1 MKATLSFFFSF
12 FLLAVTAQQ
21 SSSYVIKEK
30 IKQANSDTQKIN
42 LLNEL
47 FYLINESNNDT
58 ALIIAN
64 EALELSIQSNYI
76 KGQAA
81 ANNNVGSIYYYQG
94 NNTKALTYYLTAVKL
109 LEDEQLKKSKEKSIY
124 QKQLSSTYNNIGTI
138 YQRQKM
144 YDKAEGYFRKSIA
157 IDEVL
162 GDKIGLSHCYNNIGT
177 IKEETNKYDEAIKNY
192 EKSLQLKYE
201 AKDTI
206 GVPSTLI
213 NMGVIRM
220 NQDKFKEAQNYFE
233 QALAITKRYND
244 LQDEALVYVNMGD
257 LFYLKKDYAGSL
269 PYYEKAIEVCQ
280 KQHYAQFLSYTY
292 SSISLSY
299 HRLKNFEN
307 ALGYYKLHVKIKDSL
322 NSSDNVKL
330 LTELETKYESDKKEK
345 EIKLLTTQKENH
357 ELELSRKR
365 VVIYVGIGFLVLL
378 VVFAVFVLRAY
389 AQKRRANQELDIKN
403 QKIEFAYKI
412 IEEKQKEIVD
422 SINYAKRIQYTLLAR
437 GEFLDAHLGEHFI
450 LFKPKDIVSGDF
462 YWATSLRVPQGA
474 AANNEEKKLFYLA
487 VCDST
492 GHGVPGAFMSLL
504 SIGFLSEAINEKR
517 ILKPNEVLNYVRKR
531 LIENMSSEGQKDGF
545 DGILLCIDEVT
556 NTISYAAAHNNPV
569 LVKDGVMQ
577 HLPADKMPVGIGER
591 KEDFKL
597 YTIEA
602 SKCSMLYLYTDGY
615 ADQFGGANLP
625 GRQAGGKKFKYKQLE
640 EILVA
645 NHQLTLHQQAAQ
657 LDKRFEE
664 WRGDL
669 EQVDDVC
676 VIGLRLM
683 QTSCLL

>member
-1 MKATLSFFFSF
+1 MKTTLSLLFIF
-12 FLLAVTAQQ
+12 FLFAVNAQR
-21 SSSYVIKEK
+21 SSSYIIKEK
-30 IKQANSDTQKIN
+30 IKKANSDSQKVN

-47 FYLINESNNDT
+47 FYLLNESNNDT

-64 EALELSIQSNYI
+64 EALELSIRSNYI

-109 LEDEQLKKSKEKSIY
+109 LEDEQLKKTKQKRVY

-138 YQRQKM
+138 YQRQKI
-144 YDKAEGYFRKSIA
+144 YDKAEDYFRKSIA
-157 IDEVL
+157 IDEVI

-269 PYYEKAIEVCQ
+269 PYYEKAIEICQ

-462 YWATSLRVPQGA
+462 YWAASRASA
-474 AANNEEKKLFYLA
+474 AEDLFYLA

-504 SIGFLSEAINEKR
+504 SIGFLSEAINEKG
-517 ILKPNEVLNYVRKR
+517 IVKPNEVLNYVRKR
-531 LIENMSSEGQKDGF
+531 LVDNISNEGQKDGF
-545 DGILLCIDEVT
+545 DGILLCVDKKNSRIT
-556 NTISYAAAHNNPV
+556 YAAAHNNPV
-569 LVKDGVMQ
+569 LIENGEIK

-591 KEDFKL
+591 NEDFKL

-602 SKCSMLYLYTDGY
+602 SKGSILYLYTDGY
-615 ADQFGGANLP
+615 ADQFGGVK
-625 GRQAGGKKFKYKQLE
+625 GKKFKYKQLE
-640 EILVA
+640 EMLLA
-645 NHQLTLHQQAAQ
+645 NHSLRLEEQSKQ

-664 WRGDL
+664 WKGDL

-676 VIGLRLM
+676 VIGLRL
-683 QTSCLL
+683 